1 MPHAPKPYLRSFGR
15 VRGKGLRPRQQ
26 SLMDDLLPRLAV
38 HAGAFTAKQP
48 IAFEIGFGG
57 GEHLAAFA
65 KAKPDW
71 LCIGAEPFE
80 NGVAKLL
87 SKIEE
92 EGLENI
98 RIHMG
103 DARDVLV
110 QVPAGALDAVYILF
124 PDPWP
129 KAKHNKRRIINHE
142 LLAMLART
150 QTPGALLQIA
160 TDHVDY
166 GAWILEH
173 ILASPYY
180 EWQAKDKADWES
192 PPAIWAE
199 TKYQR
204 KTTAEGRKP
213 MFIKCLRTEATV
225 TA

>member
-1 MPHAPKPYLRSFGR
+1 MES
-15 VRGKGLRPRQQ
+15 
-26 SLMDDLLPRLAV
+26 LLPRIAV
-38 HAGAFTAKQP
+38 AGDLFASGKP

-71 LCIGAEPFE
+71 ICVGAEPFE

-87 SKIEE
+87 SKIFDH
-92 EGLENI
+92 GIENI
-98 RIHMG
+98 CIHMG
-103 DARDVLV
+103 DARDVLL
-110 QVPAGALDAVYILF
+110 QVPEGALDAVYILF

-129 KAKHNKRRIINHE
+129 KAKHKKRRIINHD

-150 QTPGALLQIA
+150 QKPGDLLQIA

-180 EWQAKDKADWES
+180 EWQAKTKADWET

-204 KTTAEGRKP
+204 KTTAQGRNP
-213 MFIKCLRTEATV
+213 MFIKCLRTEVPVAK
-225 TA
+225 

>member
-1 MPHAPKPYLRSFGR
+1 MES
-15 VRGKGLRPRQQ
+15 
-26 SLMDDLLPRLAV
+26 LLPRIAV
-38 HAGAFTAKQP
+38 AEDLFASGKP

-65 KAKPDW
+65 KAKPD
-71 LCIGAEPFE
+71 CICVGAEPFE

-87 SKIEE
+87 SKIHDD
-92 EGLENI
+92 GIENI

-103 DARDVLV
+103 DARDVLM

-129 KAKHNKRRIINHE
+129 KAKHKKRRIINHE

-150 QTPGALLQIA
+150 QKPGALLQIA

-180 EWQAKDKADWES
+180 EWQANSKADWEN

-204 KTTAEGRKP
+204 KTTAQGRSP
-213 MFIKCLRTEATV
+213 MFIKCLRTDFV
-225 TA
+225 KS